1 MPISQIP
8 IFSMLRSRM
17 QWDQERQQL
26 LADNVSNA
34 NTPKFKPR
42 DLAPLDLSRA
52 LPTAGVEVART
63 NAAHLAGSTTGAAGQ
78 FQLERRGDFEVRPAG
93 NAVDLEDEMLKLA
106 ANQMDYQAATAI
118 YSRGLGLIKT
128 ALGKK

>member
-34 NTPKFKPR
+34 NTPRFKPR

-52 LPTAGVEVART
+52 QPVATVDVART
-63 NAAHLAGSTTGAAGQ
+63 NPGHIAGTATGAGS
-78 FQLERRGDFEVRPAG
+78 FQLERRSDYEVRPAG

-106 ANQMDYQAATAI
+106 ANQMDFQAATAI
-118 YSRGLGLIKT
+118 YSRGLGLLKT

>member
-52 LPTAGVEVART
+52 LPTAGVDVART
-63 NAAHLAGSTTGAAGQ
+63 NPAHLAGTSTGAGQ
-78 FQLERRGDFEVRPAG
+78 FQLERRSDFEVRPAG